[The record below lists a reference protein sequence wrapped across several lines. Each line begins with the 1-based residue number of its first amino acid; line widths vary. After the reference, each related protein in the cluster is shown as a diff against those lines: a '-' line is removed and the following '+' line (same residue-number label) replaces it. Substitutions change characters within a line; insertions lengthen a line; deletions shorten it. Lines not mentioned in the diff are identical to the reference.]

1 MEEKSFEFDKSWH
14 EALSIF
20 SDEDYGEMVR
30 AICRY
35 VFDGEDACFN
45 TTSKEMAWTLI
56 KARIDGEFNDD

>member
-1 MEEKSFEFDKSWH
+1 MEEWFEFEESWH
-14 EALSIF
+14 DALSGF

-45 TTSKEMAWTLI
+45 TTSKEMVWTLI
-56 KARIDGEFNDD
+56 KARIDGKFNND

>member
-1 MEEKSFEFDKSWH
+1 MEEWFEFEESWH
-14 EALSIF
+14 DALSGF

-45 TTSKEMAWTLI
+45 TTSK
-56 KARIDGEFNDD
+56 